1 MRLLRR
7 ITHGELSYHNLMEI
21 GIITGADKMSV
32 FRPKFE
38 ELCHTS
44 WETQRF
50 VADSMCFEIL
60 CVLQKFI

>member
-1 MRLLRR
+1 
-7 ITHGELSYHNLMEI
+7 MEI